1 MKNHKEQIFYMLLG
15 AVITASVCI
24 VAPRPKTTVYV
35 ESMTTIAETEAT
47 EITPLQ
53 EETITADVDP
63 LDSVI
68 VEETTVESKKSLG
81 VFKITAYCPCSK
93 CCGKWADGIT
103 STGVTATEGRTIAV
117 DPSVIPYGSIIE
129 INGNRYVAEDC
140 GGAIKNNR
148 IDLYFDSHED
158 ALEWGVQN
166 IEVYLVTE

>member
-1 MKNHKEQIFYMLLG
+1 MKNQKERALYMLLG
-15 AVITASVCI
+15 AVIAVAVCI
-24 VAPRPKTTVYV
+24 VAPKPKTTVYV
-35 ESMTTIAETEAT
+35 ESMTTIAETEAKT
-47 EITPLQ
+47 LQ
-53 EETITADVDP
+53 ETNSADVET
-63 LDSVI
+63 LDSII
-68 VEETTVESKKSLG
+68 VEETTVEAKESLG

-93 CCGKWADGIT
+93 CCGKWSDGIT

-117 DPSVIPYGSIIE
+117 DPKVIPYGSIIE
-129 INGNRYVAEDC
+129 INGHRYISEDC

>member
-1 MKNHKEQIFYMLLG
+1 MKNRKEQISYMLLG
-15 AVITASVCI
+15 AVIAIPICI
-24 VAPRPKTTVYV
+24 IAPRPKTTVYV
-35 ESMTTIAETEAT
+35 ESMTTIEDTT
-47 EITPLQ
+47 LQ
-53 EETITADVDP
+53 EEIITADVET
-63 LDSVI
+63 LESII

-81 VFKITAYCPCSK
+81 VFKITAYCPCAK
-93 CCGKWADGIT
+93 CCGKWSDGIT

-129 INGNRYVAEDC
+129 INGNKYVAEDC